1 MAVRPARYRAFISYS
16 HADKV
21 MAAWLHRALESYP
34 MPRRLVG
41 AQSQF
46 GPAPRRLTPIF
57 RDRDELSASGDLG
70 GVLSAALKDSLFLI
84 VICSPDAARSR
95 WVNEEILTFKRAHGE
110 ERVLA
115 LIVAGTPNVSS
126 DNECFPP
133 GLRFRLGADGQ
144 ATAIQAEPIAA
155 DLRPSGDG
163 RRLAKLKLIA
173 GLAGVRLDDLVQR
186 ETHRRLR
193 RLALVAGGS
202 AIGMVVTGA
211 LAIYANAARIE
222 ADHQRAV
229 AEKEAATARATSDY
243 LVGTFALANPATE
256 NPRTITA
263 LTILDRSAARARAE
277 LADQPVVQAR
287 LIDTLGQAYNNLGLY
302 DESRLAIE
310 GSTQAIA
317 HAGPDGASALL
328 TLAQSQY
335 QQGQFDEA
343 LEALHQGEALLGPDG
358 SQFPEVRA
366 RAAVIEGEVRAGQG
380 DTKRGV
386 AAFDRALAYY
396 RSAPK
401 VDPRKIAVALQNRG
415 LLLSDDAQY
424 AAAEDSLTQAIAIS
438 EHVLG
443 PNHLITGQGWFTL
456 AQNDLLAG
464 KPAVAETRIAA
475 ALAIERK
482 VLDADNPILADS
494 LSLQGRVLHAQHKL
508 PQAEASLR
516 QAVAIYRKAFGK
528 PHYLIGI
535 TEVYLA
541 LVQAD
546 RGATAEALA
555 TLDDAK
561 HNYDVGYGK
570 IHANHGDLLVNRATI
585 LAHVG
590 RMAEARADC
599 AAGLKI
605 LGDTLG
611 PDANYT
617 KLMTQ
622 TCADLKTG

>member
-1 MAVRPARYRAFISYS
+1 M
-16 HADKV
+16 
-21 MAAWLHRALESYP
+21 
-34 MPRRLVG
+34 
-41 AQSQF
+41 
-46 GPAPRRLTPIF
+46 
-57 RDRDELSASGDLG
+57 
-70 GVLSAALKDSLFLI
+70 
-84 VICSPDAARSR
+84 
-95 WVNEEILTFKRAHGE
+95 
-110 ERVLA
+110 
-115 LIVAGTPNVSS
+115 
-126 DNECFPP
+126 
-133 GLRFRLGADGQ
+133 
-144 ATAIQAEPIAA
+144 
-155 DLRPSGDG
+155 
-163 RRLAKLKLIA
+163 
-173 GLAGVRLDDLVQR
+173 RLDDLVQR

-310 GSTQAIA
+310 GSTQAIV

-366 RAAVIEGEVRAGQG
+366 RAAVIEGEVRAGQ
-380 DTKRGV
+380 
-386 AAFDRALAYY
+386 
-396 RSAPK
+396 
-401 VDPRKIAVALQNRG
+401 
-415 LLLSDDAQY
+415 DDAQY